1 MNSNLLRNK
10 KLKNEIL
17 KYIDSFSYGYVSN
30 KEFYGYFSDININ
43 KLEFNVNELD
53 QYGYVKREPNGI
65 SITIQGKSL
74 INPKD
79 KFLNQNTFNYCD
91 FLKEAK
97 KIINKSALPPKEKKA
112 WLESFKKYGSN
123 INLLFDILSK
133 TYKFYEIVKSQN

>member
-1 MNSNLLRNK
+1 MSTNLNRNK
-10 KLKNEIL
+10 ILKDKIL

-30 KEFYGYFSDININ
+30 EKFYDNFSDIDKSELN
-43 KLEFNVNELD
+43 FNVNELD
-53 QYGYVKREPNGI
+53 QYGHVKREPNGI
-65 SITIQGKSL
+65 SITIKGKSL

-97 KIINKSALPPKEKKA
+97 KIINKSALPPKEKKI

-123 INLLFDILSK
+123 INLLLDIFGKL
-133 TYKFYEIVKSQN
+133 YKFYETVKLQN